1 MSFLSEVGVKIA
13 FAVKAVQPTFLP
25 DYHTTNSKLT
35 LSDLHQS
42 SQSSESSRTYDSL
55 QIVDNEVRQH
65 FQEEKPRYARQKKKL
80 DRKERLEVNGC
91 ISSPV
96 GYDVF
101 LSCSSGS
108 ELEWITKQ
116 AVPQLQ

>member
-1 MSFLSEVGVKIA
+1 M
-13 FAVKAVQPTFLP
+13 
-25 DYHTTNSKLT
+25 
-35 LSDLHQS
+35 
-42 SQSSESSRTYDSL
+42 
-55 QIVDNEVRQH
+55 VDTQVRQH
-65 FQEEKPRYARQKKKL
+65 FHQEEKPQKQRKKKL
-80 DRKERLEVNGC
+80 NKRERLQLNGC

>member
-1 MSFLSEVGVKIA
+1 M
-13 FAVKAVQPTFLP
+13 KAVQPQQPP
-25 DYHTTNSKLT
+25 DYHTTNSRLT
-35 LSDLHQS
+35 QFNHTS
-42 SQSSESSRTYDSL
+42 SASSVPLDSV
-55 QIVDNEVRQH
+55 QMVDNEVRQH
-65 FQEEKPRYARQKKKL
+65 YQSEKPKKK
-80 DRKERLEVNGC
+80 RKMNKKERLQINGC
-91 ISSPV
+91 VSSPV